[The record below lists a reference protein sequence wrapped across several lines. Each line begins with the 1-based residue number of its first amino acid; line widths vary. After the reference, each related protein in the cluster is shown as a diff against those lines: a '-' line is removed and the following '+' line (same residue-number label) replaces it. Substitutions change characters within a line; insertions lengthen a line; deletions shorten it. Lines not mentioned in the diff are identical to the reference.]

1 MKEFSKDVYG
11 LLEAS
16 YSPIDRRGA
25 GTILLNA
32 PLSTIFTIPK
42 GGHSLAWRIALST
55 RKMTFITPL
64 SPPLSFLKWCE

>member
-42 GGHSLAWRIALST
+42 GG
-55 RKMTFITPL
+55 P
-64 SPPLSFLKWCE
+64 